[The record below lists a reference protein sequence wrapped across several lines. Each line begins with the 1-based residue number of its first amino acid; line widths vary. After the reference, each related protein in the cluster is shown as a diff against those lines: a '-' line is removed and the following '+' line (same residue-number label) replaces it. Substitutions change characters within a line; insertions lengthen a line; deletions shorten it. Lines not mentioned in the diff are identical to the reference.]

1 MISDKKIEIEKN
13 MLIANCKRCLGKGC
27 GSCFGYCAFIDK
39 MAEAEIPV
47 DYWFRNMKDFY
58 GEKNFKEIIISYI
71 ENLDSEYKNGY
82 TLCFAGHRG
91 TGKTMAACSILKK
104 ALLNGYLVNY
114 TTMVD
119 LVGRLMGPSSYI
131 YRNMIKKVD
140 FIVIDEVDRRFFPST
155 ASQELYGNHFENIL
169 RTRVQNK
176 LPTILCT
183 NSEDISQIFEG
194 EFESS
199 FASLRSQF
207 IKVIKAG
214 GKDARKGAEKL

>member
-1 MISDKKIEIEKN
+1 
-13 MLIANCKRCLGKGC
+13 
-27 GSCFGYCAFIDK
+27 
-39 MAEAEIPV
+39 
-47 DYWFRNMKDFY
+47 
-58 GEKNFKEIIISYI
+58 
-71 ENLDSEYKNGY
+71 
-82 TLCFAGHRG
+82 
-91 TGKTMAACSILKK
+91 
-104 ALLNGYLVNY
+104 
-114 TTMVD
+114 
-119 LVGRLMGPSSYI
+119 
-131 YRNMIKKVD
+131 MIKKVD